1 MSTTATDLEIFTD
14 APAPVPRR
22 PRVLL
27 IGTLFTGSAAAAAIA
42 AMVALYVQV
51 RADHLATNP
60 TWLPD
65 EALLELTP
73 GNVAFVTLL
82 MSVVTAAAAVDCLRW
97 DDRPHGYLALG
108 TTLLLGVAF
117 ITVTAFLWQQL
128 NLGISETRQ
137 AILIYTI
144 SGAHVVMAGAGLI
157 YLLVMGFRALGGQ
170 LTGRAA
176 EGFNA
181 AAVFWYL
188 TVAVYGLVWYAIY
201 ITK

>member
-1 MSTTATDLEIFTD
+1 MSVGTTDIELFSE
-14 APAPVPRR
+14 APAPTPRR

-27 IGTLFTGSAAAAAIA
+27 VGTLFAGSAAAAAIA
-42 AMVALYVQV
+42 AMVALYTQI
-51 RADHLATNP
+51 RAEHLTTNE

-65 EALLELTP
+65 EAVLELTP
-73 GNVAFVTLL
+73 GNMAFVTLL
-82 MSVVTAAAAVDCLRW
+82 MSVVTTAAAVDALHKN
-97 DDRPHGYLALG
+97 DRPHGYLALG

-117 ITVTAFLWQQL
+117 ITGTAFLWQQL
-128 NLGISETRQ
+128 NLGIRETRQ
-137 AILIYTI
+137 AVLIYTI
-144 SGAHVVMAGAGLI
+144 SGAHVAMAAGGLL

-170 LTGRAA
+170 LTGKAA

-181 AAVFWYL
+181 AAVFWYM